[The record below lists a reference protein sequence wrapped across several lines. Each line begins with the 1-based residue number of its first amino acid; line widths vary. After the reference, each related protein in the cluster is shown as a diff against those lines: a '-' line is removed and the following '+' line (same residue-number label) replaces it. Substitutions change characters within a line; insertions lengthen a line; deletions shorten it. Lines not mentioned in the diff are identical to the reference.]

1 MTNPDSPLREY
12 FPENFETDLNGK
24 TQQWEA
30 VVLIK
35 YIEEDILLN
44 SMATYDH
51 Q

>member
-1 MTNPDSPLREY
+1 MVNENSPLREY
-12 FPENFETDLNGK
+12 FPDNFETDLNGK

-44 SMATYDH
+44 SMKKHDH
-51 Q
+51 E